1 MPQWV
6 IQRLDRTCNRS
17 VFDCGVPQLNRWL
30 QQSSTQYDKRDLAR
44 TYVALRPDEKS
55 VVGFY
60 SVSNHG
66 LRFDVLTAELSQ
78 GLPRVDIP
86 TVLLGQLAVDKTVQG
101 RGLGKIMLIDAFR
114 RVLSIANTVGV
125 RGVVVD
131 AIDDNAVKFY
141 EQFGFTALQ
150 DQPRRL
156 LLPMQAIRKLGL
168 EPY

>member
-1 MPQWV
+1 MPQWL
-6 IQRLDRTCNRS
+6 IQRLDRTCNRTF
-17 VFDCGVPQLNRWL
+17 FDCGVPQLNRWL
-30 QQSSTQYDKRDLAR
+30 QQSSSQYDKRDLAR
-44 TYVALRPDEKS
+44 TYVALCPEEKS

-60 SVSNHG
+60 SLSNHG
-66 LRFDVLTAELSQ
+66 LRFEVLTAELAQ

-86 TVLLGQLAVDKTVQG
+86 AVLLGQLAVDKSVQG

-131 AIDDNAVKFY
+131 AIDENAVKFY
-141 EQFGFTALQ
+141 KQYGFTALQ

-156 LLPMQAIRKLGL
+156 LLPIQAIRKLGL